1 MCTIQFAV
9 HPFIIKDLF
18 IHCITVLSPETFTLS
33 AEFVAICT
41 EFDVTWEFNGS
52 KISND
57 SNHVIIISELSK
69 SRYKTSIRI
78 IQSSESDAGTYT
90 VTVTSTAGSDSMEI
104 TVKISKL
111 AFIYCYLS
119 IISCIPYSYIIIPKR
134 VLGSCMI
141 IKAPGVQ
148 QLKHI

>member
-1 MCTIQFAV
+1 MCAIQFAV

-78 IQSSESDAGTYT
+78 IRSSESDAGTYT

-111 AFIYCYLS
+111 AFI
-119 IISCIPYSYIIIPKR
+119 
-134 VLGSCMI
+134 
-141 IKAPGVQ
+141 
-148 QLKHI
+148 